1 MKNKNKT
8 TDTKVLA
15 MKHKIN
21 TNLKVIDVSGMNA
34 KQIRAL
40 LDQCNAKLKELENKE
55 YYEKVIQKYKDKYEG
70 KWVKLHGS
78 DRYSYEGD
86 TGYRLV
92 KIREVKN
99 VYHQD
104 DAVKYEI
111 EVSIDCNI
119 RLNMPKQ
126 SGYTAI
132 DISENGKH
140 ICSMERMTISEKN
153 ENPKILDEI
162 QLQEIREEARLC
174 LLEKLN
180 LLG

>member
-8 TDTKVLA
+8 TE
-15 MKHKIN
+15 
-21 TNLKVIDVSGMNA
+21 LKVIDVRGMNA
-34 KQIRAL
+34 KQIRAV
-40 LDQCNAKLKELENKE
+40 LDQCNVRLKELENKE
-55 YYEKVIQKYKDKYEG
+55 YYEKVIKKYKDKYEG
-70 KWVKLHGS
+70 KWVKLRGS
-78 DRYSYEGD
+78 DTYSYEGD

-92 KIREVKN
+92 KIKEVRN

-104 DAVKYEI
+104 DNQKYMFDVLI
-111 EVSIDCNI
+111 ECNI
-119 RLNMPKQ
+119 RLNMPR

-140 ICSMERMTISEKN
+140 ICSMSRITISETR
-153 ENPKILDEI
+153 ENPRIIDEVE
-162 QLQEIREEARLC
+162 LQEIREAARLR

>member
-1 MKNKNKT
+1 MKKQKQ
-8 TDTKVLA
+8 
-15 MKHKIN
+15 MSPE
-21 TNLKVIDVSGMNA
+21 VIDVSGMTSTQA
-34 KQIRAL
+34 R
-40 LDQCNAKLKELENKE
+40 KLIDKLQARIKDIED
-55 YYEKVIQKYKDKYEG
+55 EKYFNDVICKYKEKYNG

-132 DISENGKH
+132 DVSENGKH

-162 QLQEIREEARLC
+162 QLQEIREEARLR

>member
-1 MKNKNKT
+1 MKNKIKT

-21 TNLKVIDVSGMNA
+21 TDIKVIDVSGMNA
-34 KQIRAL
+34 KQIRAI
-40 LDQCNAKLKELENKE
+40 LDQCNVKLKELENQE
-55 YYEKVIQKYKDKYEG
+55 YYEKVIKKYKDKYEG
-70 KWVKLHGS
+70 KWVKLRGS
-78 DRYSYEGD
+78 DTYSYEGD

-92 KIREVKN
+92 KIKEVRN

-104 DAVKYEI
+104 DNQKYMFDVLI
-111 EVSIDCNI
+111 ECNI
-119 RLNMPKQ
+119 RLNMPR

-140 ICSMERMTISEKN
+140 ICSMSRITISETR
-153 ENPKILDEI
+153 ENPRIVDEVE
-162 QLQEIREEARLC
+162 LQEIREAARLR

>member
-1 MKNKNKT
+1 MKKNNMKNT
-8 TDTKVLA
+8 TELV
-15 MKHKIN
+15 
-21 TNLKVIDVSGMNA
+21 VIDVSKMTA
-34 KQIRAL
+34 KEARTLIDACQKQIK
-40 LDQCNAKLKELENKE
+40 NIETKE
-55 YYEKVIQKYKDKYEG
+55 YYEKVIKKYKDKYEG
-70 KWVKLHGS
+70 KWVKLRGS

-104 DAVKYEI
+104 DAVKYEF

-132 DISENGKH
+132 DVSENGKH
-140 ICSMERMTISEKN
+140 VCSMERMTISEKN

-162 QLQEIREEARLC
+162 QLQEIREEVRLR

>member
-1 MKNKNKT
+1 MKKNNIKNT
-8 TDTKVLA
+8 TEPV
-15 MKHKIN
+15 I
-21 TNLKVIDVSGMNA
+21 IDVSKMTA
-34 KQIRAL
+34 KEARILIDACQKQIK
-40 LDQCNAKLKELENKE
+40 NIETKE
-55 YYEKVIQKYKDKYEG
+55 YYDNVIRKYKEKYEG
-70 KWVKLHGS
+70 KWVKLRGS
-78 DRYSYEGD
+78 DRYSYDGD

-119 RLNMPKQ
+119 RLNLPKQ

-132 DISENGKH
+132 DVSENGKH

-162 QLQEIREEARLC
+162 QLQEIREAARLR

>member
-8 TDTKVLA
+8 TNTKVLA

-21 TNLKVIDVSGMNA
+21 TDPKVIDVSGMNA
-34 KQIRAL
+34 KQIRAV
-40 LDQCNAKLKELENKE
+40 LDQCNVRLKKLENEE
-55 YYEKVIQKYKDKYEG
+55 YYEKVIKKYKDKYEG
-70 KWVKLHGS
+70 KWVKLRGS
-78 DRYSYEGD
+78 DSYSYEGD

-92 KIREVKN
+92 KITEVKN

-104 DAVKYEI
+104 DSQKYMF
-111 EVSIDCNI
+111 EVGIDCNI
-119 RLNMPKQ
+119 RLNMPRQ

-140 ICSMERMTISEKN
+140 ICSMSRITISEKR
-153 ENPKILDEI
+153 ENPRIVDEVE
-162 QLQEIREEARLC
+162 LQEIREAARLR